1 MVLQRTNA
9 VTEEPAKLQQGK
21 PGRVSREHEAFPRHF
36 GAESIRAGL
45 EWLSAAHRDDHWTDC
60 IALGGAADPWVTS
73 CVVARLGELPDA
85 YISYSLRQEIEKALD
100 WLERARI
107 PGSGWSGPS
116 GSPDAFTTSWA
127 TLALRAYRRSVPRS
141 ALDLISRCRQSNGG
155 FSPYPQEGAE
165 DKTSGISS
173 PEVTATVL
181 RALGMSDSAAA
192 GFLASQLEMELPAG
206 AVDRIPRLYV
216 CSEVL
221 DCASDVVP
229 WSLLNRVRQ
238 CIAPLGAE
246 TPYDQALV
254 LRSLLRL
261 RNQRA
266 WAAAA
271 ALREMQLGDGSW
283 PASTVLHPGSQ
294 PAIVNGG
301 CLADTRTITTATA
314 VSALVINESQPG
326 LYFGSDLPRRLR
338 DC

>member
-1 MVLQRTNA
+1 LVVQRTNA
-9 VTEEPAKLQQGK
+9 VTEKPAKLQQAK
-21 PGRVSREHEAFPRHF
+21 PGRASREQEAFQPHF

-45 EWLSAAHRDDHWTDC
+45 EWLSAARRGDHWTDC
-60 IALGGAADPWVTS
+60 TALGGAADLWVTS
-73 CVVARLGELPDA
+73 CVLARLGELPDA
-85 YISYSLRQEIEKALD
+85 SISYSLRQDIEKSLD

-107 PGSGWSGPS
+107 AGSGWSGPS

-127 TLALRAYRRSVPRS
+127 ILALRAHGRSVPRS
-141 ALDLISRCRQSNGG
+141 SLDLISHCRLANGG
-155 FSPYPQEGAE
+155 FSPYPQQAADDNAAG
-165 DKTSGISS
+165 TSS

-181 RALGMSDSAAA
+181 RALGMPDSAAT
-192 GFLASQLEMELPAG
+192 GFLASRLEMDLPTG
-206 AVDRIPRLYV
+206 ASGGTTRLYV

-221 DCASDVVP
+221 DCASGVAP
-229 WSLLNRVRQ
+229 WSLLNRVSRS
-238 CIAPLGAE
+238 IAPLGADN
-246 TPYDQALV
+246 PYDQALV

-266 WAAAA
+266 WAVAA

-283 PASTVLHPGSQ
+283 PACAVLLPVTVGS
-294 PAIVNGG
+294 AG
-301 CLADTRTITTATA
+301 CLSDTRTITTATA